1 MSINGRLRR
10 YLTGFTLLLLFLVV
24 SVQMPSATAA
34 TVKPGITLISENE
47 TIYLGDSVIIDV
59 EAVGLLEP
67 LDVSGLFKFADLLRE
82 TTGTRIAV
90 VDGRVVEVKLRRME
104 FIPKQEGRVFFGP
117 LSGESFLGTATSNT
131 LVIDV
136 QPTADT
142 HWEPDADDLQIKV
155 ALDWDTTPTSNNN
168 NNNNNN
174 NPELYVG
181 QRLVATVE
189 LKHRHPIF
197 EEQLTLPAFEG
208 FDVLAEFEERRT
220 IEELD
225 DENSWRVTAWRYHLF
240 PQRSGNLTIS
250 GVQWTGTSVKSRTQR
265 SAFSRQSTETF
276 LTIKPSTQNNE
287 WWLPAGALS
296 LSDQW
301 SKDPRELSAGDEII
315 RTITLDAENVLASHL
330 PTVTPLE
337 SRALSSTLIA
347 QTRDQQLT
355 NGTVRATATFTY
367 RMVAQSPIPV
377 FLDTVRVPWF
387 NTKENTNKEAIIPAR
402 RINVGLPD
410 RADLLAE
417 IALQDD
423 WWDRISFKVTNSN
436 IDSVPWKLS
445 LTTLLLICSAMGI
458 REWVLRRREN
468 KRLAVGRGGSH
479 LPDL

>member
-1 MSINGRLRR
+1 MSMYRRLRKH
-10 YLTGFTLLLLFLVV
+10 LTGFTLLLLCVVV
-24 SVQMPSATAA
+24 SVQATAA

-67 LDVSGLFKFADLLRE
+67 LDVSALFKFADLLRE

-136 QPTADT
+136 QPAADT
-142 HWEPDADDLQIKV
+142 HWEPDTDDLQIEV
-155 ALDWDTTPTSNNN
+155 ALDWDTSPTGT
-168 NNNNNN
+168 NN
-174 NPELYVG
+174 NPKLYVG

-189 LKHRHPIF
+189 LKHRYPIF

-208 FDVLAEFEERRT
+208 FDVLVEFKERRT
-220 IEELD
+220 IEALD

-240 PQRSGNLTIS
+240 PQRSGSLSIS

-265 SAFSRQSTETF
+265 SAFSRQSTESI

-287 WWLPAGALS
+287 WWLPATALS

-330 PTVTPLE
+330 PTITPLE
-337 SRALSSTLIA
+337 SRALRSTLIA

-355 NGTVRATATFTY
+355 NGTVQASATFTY

-387 NTKENTNKEAIIPAR
+387 NTKENTSKEAIIPAR
-402 RINVGLPD
+402 RINVGLPN

-417 IALQDD
+417 IALQDN
-423 WWDRISFKVTNSN
+423 WWDRISFKVTNGK
-436 IDSVPWKLS
+436 IDSIPWKLS
-445 LTTLLLICSAMGI
+445 FTSLLLICSAMGI
-458 REWVLRRREN
+458 REWVHRRRES
-468 KRLAVGRGGSH
+468 KRLGLGRGGNH